1 MFVKEFSKERQAEQ
15 QRRAEL
21 LRGCTRFLSGHGRIP
36 AHEELLEVAEYCRKT
51 GAEAD
56 VYGVGR
62 FLNGFEEEMAA
73 LLGMPAAVF
82 TPSGIMAQQIALRIW
97 ADRAAS
103 RHIGLHATSHVEVN
117 EHLAYVHLHRLQR
130 VALGEKNAPYTA
142 ADLSSRTE
150 RLSSALLELPYRR
163 LGGALPTWTELE
175 AIKEAAKE
183 KGIRLHLDG
192 ARLWESRPYYDRPL
206 AEICRGFDSAYISF
220 YKGIGAMTGSML
232 LGPVDFIK
240 DARIWQRRHGGNLY
254 TLHPYAVSSK
264 INVDKRRDCFE
275 SYWTRTKALA
285 LVLATVEGVTVRP
298 TEPPSPMMH
307 LLLKGS
313 VETLSARRDRI
324 AQEDRFWL
332 GGILESDG
340 TNDPGY
346 FVSMLEVAAGD
357 ATMTL
362 TDDEVEAA
370 FRKLC
375 APGP

>member
-21 LRGCTRFLSGHGRIP
+21 LRGCTRFLSGHGRTP
-36 AHEELLEVAEYCRKT
+36 ASEELLEVAEYCRKT

-82 TPSGIMAQQIALRIW
+82 LPSGILAQQIALRIW

-103 RHIGLHATSHVEVN
+103 KHIGLHATSHVEVN
-117 EHLAYVHLHRLQR
+117 EQLAYVHLHRLQR
-130 VALGEKNAPYTA
+130 VALGEKNVPYTA

-163 LGGALPTWTELE
+163 LGGVLPTWTELE
-175 AIKEAAKE
+175 AIKAAAKD

-192 ARLWESRPYYDRPL
+192 ARLWESRPYYERPL

-264 INVDKRRDCFE
+264 INVDKRRDRFE

-324 AQEDRFWL
+324 AQEDQFWL
-332 GGILESDG
+332 GGLLDSDVPGAALLE
-340 TNDPGY
+340 
-346 FVSMLEVAAGD
+346 MAAGD